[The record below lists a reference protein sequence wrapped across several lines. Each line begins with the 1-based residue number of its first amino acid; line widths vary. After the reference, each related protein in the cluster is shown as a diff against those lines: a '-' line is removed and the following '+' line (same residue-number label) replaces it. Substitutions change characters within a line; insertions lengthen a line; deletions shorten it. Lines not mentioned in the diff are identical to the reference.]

1 MFLRSARPPWR
12 IVDAGHDRLPISWVP
27 SNSWSISFMLR
38 ADFHVRKIGNGKITW
53 KEVSILTMK
62 ILPIGVDLDSEK
74 RQEKGNEWWLCWLLT
89 YIVVWY
95 QTTMQLKK
103 AWLTSASGCSF
114 KPHVYPIPFLCNPTI
129 TNVGRCSFVTQK
141 ASVLDQKT
149 QTPRTQPFHS
159 KLNDSLLVFSRDDLG
174 TSPPFCPHTQTLS
187 AKVEIPLGKKT
198 EGGLMEYDCPM
209 LRCFHLDF
217 VATHKTLH
225 PHKCRTPKQHLG

>member
-1 MFLRSARPPWR
+1 
-12 IVDAGHDRLPISWVP
+12 
-27 SNSWSISFMLR
+27 
-38 ADFHVRKIGNGKITW
+38 
-53 KEVSILTMK
+53 
-62 ILPIGVDLDSEK
+62 
-74 RQEKGNEWWLCWLLT
+74 
-89 YIVVWY
+89 
-95 QTTMQLKK
+95 MQLKK

-149 QTPRTQPFHS
+149 QTTRTQPFHS
-159 KLNDSLLVFSRDDLG
+159 KMTASWFFHEMIWEPALLSV
-174 TSPPFCPHTQTLS
+174 PTQTLS